1 MSADDPRNELGS
13 LPPAH
18 ERWCAEQGRVF
29 AVLHQSP
36 VQRHPF
42 TVSSNRPLSVV
53 ACAALSE
60 ADEIVREGAGLAVAA
75 AVPTVHC
82 VAS

>member
-1 MSADDPRNELGS
+1 VNADDPRNELGS

-18 ERWCAEQGRVF
+18 ERWCVKQGRVF

-42 TVSSNRPLSVV
+42 TVSCNRALSVV

-60 ADEIVREGAGLAVAA
+60 ADEIAREGAGLAVAA
-75 AVPTVHC
+75 AVPSVHC
-82 VAS
+82 VPS